1 MNVKEAS
8 ALKEIINNSREKW
21 LPKKKNNDNYSAY
34 LSVTKIKKS
43 T

>member
-8 ALKEIINNSREKW
+8 ALKEIINNSRKKW
-21 LPKKKNNDNYSAY
+21 LPKKKNDIYSAY

>member
-21 LPKKKNNDNYSAY
+21 LPKKNNDNYSAY